1 MKKNVIFLVALM
13 VTSIAVKAQNSAVK
27 IGYTNAEYILSF
39 LPESK
44 QIQSE
49 LSDFQKQ
56 LETQLDSKTKEFQ
69 QKVGDFQK
77 NQANMIPEV
86 RNDKQ
91 QELQNLQASIEKFQQ
106 DAQGSLQKKQADLL
120 QPAYDKIQKAI
131 DAVAKENGYT
141 YVFNSGQPEVGLHI
155 LLYAKDEDNISN
167 LVLKKLGITPPA
179 NDKSQSLENPQPASD
194 TTGQKPAGQK

>member
-1 MKKNVIFLVALM
+1 MKKNVIFLVALLI
-13 VTSIAVKAQNSAVK
+13 TSFTVKAQTSEIK

-44 QIQSE
+44 QIESE
-49 LSDFQKQ
+49 LSDYQKQ
-56 LETQLDSKTKEFQ
+56 LSTQLDSKMQEFQ
-69 QKVGDFQK
+69 TKVADFQK

-86 RNDKQ
+86 RADKQ

-106 DAQGSLQKKQADLL
+106 DAQTSLQKKQTELL
-120 QPAYDKIQKAI
+120 QPAYDKIQNAI
-131 DAVAKENGYT
+131 DVVAKENGYT

-179 NDKSQSLENPQPASD
+179 NDKSQSLESPQP
-194 TTGQKPAGQK
+194 TTPPNGQK